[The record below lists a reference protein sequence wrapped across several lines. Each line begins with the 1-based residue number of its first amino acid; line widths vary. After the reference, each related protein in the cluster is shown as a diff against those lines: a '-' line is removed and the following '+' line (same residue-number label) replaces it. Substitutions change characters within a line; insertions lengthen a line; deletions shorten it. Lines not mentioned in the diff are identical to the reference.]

1 MYTVF
6 QHVDAYAGDPILSLM
21 DSFKNDPREKKVNL
35 SIGLYYDE
43 QGIIPQLPS
52 VAAAEEW
59 LNAQPQAASV
69 YLPMDGLPAYRSAI
83 QTLLFG
89 AEHPALKEGRI
100 ATIQTVGGSGAL
112 KVGADFLKTYFPNSE
127 VWVSDPTW
135 DNHVA
140 IFSGAGFKVHTYP
153 YFDPKSLGVDFAGML
168 ETLKSLPAQ
177 SIVLLHPCCHNPT
190 GSDLT
195 PAQWDQV
202 IEIAKQRDLIPFLD
216 IAYQGYG
223 AGIDEDV
230 YAIREMAAAGVTCFV
245 SNSFSKIFSLYGERV
260 GGLSVVCE
268 NAESAG
274 RVLGQLKATVRRNY
288 SSPPNFGA
296 QVVAKVLNDTQL
308 KAQWLSE
315 VENMRARI
323 LEMRQTLVNSLKVS
337 VPNRNFD
344 YLLQQRGMFSYTGFS
359 VAQVDRLRE
368 EFGVYLIASG
378 RVCMAGLNHH
388 NVKQVAEAFAAVQ

>member
-1 MYTVF
+1 MF

-52 VAAAEEW
+52 VAAAEEQ

-337 VPNRNFD
+337 LPNRNFD

-388 NVKQVAEAFAAVQ
+388 NVKQVAEAFTAVQ